1 MKGKLRLIPY
11 LINSITTQESTTIAA
26 IAANISY
33 LIGCLVSLV
42 KRFITLISTVNMLLI
57 S

>member
-1 MKGKLRLIPY
+1 MKGKLRLIPN

-26 IAANISY
+26 TAAYISN
-33 LIGCLVSLV
+33 LIDCLVSPV

>member
-1 MKGKLRLIPY
+1 MKGNRRSIPY

-26 IAANISY
+26 TAANISN
-33 LIGCLVSLV
+33 LIGCLVPLV

-57 S
+57 N